1 MRHAIIAPE
10 NDNPSELN
18 SNKSL
23 SSPSSNS
30 GSEIIKLK
38 LQLARQQEKLDM
50 QSSQLRRT
58 QAECE
63 ALKTENASLLNE
75 LAAAGIREEEQQSA
89 SSTSDGASSSRWFPK
104 RRGSTNSPA
113 SCHGGSMQLL
123 LDTNAK
129 LMMDNKRLKAECT
142 NIRQSFQ
149 QYIVNN
155 GSGDSSNKKS
165 INKKDK
171 QRDSSGHNL
180 SIENIHRVVK
190 ESTSRHNRKSLKKNS
205 SSNRSEASRSTA
217 KTSIADSSYCDDE
230 RENES
235 VDQDE
240 VRSLGKTAPLTKPNK
255 DGKKQKH
262 QKKSLTA
269 SQEFA
274 TSVDSFGWHS
284 SWAELENS
292 IRRCER

>member
-1 MRHAIIAPE
+1 
-10 NDNPSELN
+10 
-18 SNKSL
+18 
-23 SSPSSNS
+23 
-30 GSEIIKLK
+30 
-38 LQLARQQEKLDM
+38 
-50 QSSQLRRT
+50 
-58 QAECE
+58 
-63 ALKTENASLLNE
+63 
-75 LAAAGIREEEQQSA
+75 
-89 SSTSDGASSSRWFPK
+89 
-104 RRGSTNSPA
+104 
-113 SCHGGSMQLL
+113 MQLL

-129 LMMDNKRLKAECT
+129 LMMDNKRLKAGCT

-171 QRDSSGHNL
+171 QRDSGHNL